1 MTILK
6 IGQTELPINSSALG
20 RLGGKPCLTVGLDG
34 TFDEIK
40 AAFEKPESIVQV
52 EENGFE
58 TDFSAY
64 NTLQEIT
71 YKDGQFKVVL
81 TQYNE
86 SDELKAQLA
95 ALTVEK
101 EALAVE
107 KETLQTMVNQYA
119 TVGTLDAETAAVA
132 VEKGLIGEAVLAKEP
147 LTM

>member
-1 MTILK
+1 MTIFR
-6 IGQTELPINSSALG
+6 IGTTELPINMSAKG
-20 RLGGKPCLTVGLDG
+20 RQNGKPCLTVGLDG

-40 AAFEKPESIVQV
+40 KAFEKPETIVQV
-52 EENGFE
+52 EENGYE
-58 TDFSAY
+58 TDFSAF

-86 SDELKAQLA
+86 TDELKAQLA

-119 TVGTLDAETAAVA
+119 TAGTLDAETAAVA
-132 VEKGLIGEAVLAKEP
+132 VGKGLIGKAVLTKEP

>member
-1 MTILK
+1 MTIFR
-6 IGQTELPINSSALG
+6 IGTTELPINTSAKG
-20 RLGGKPCLTVGLDG
+20 RFNGKPCLTVGLDG
-34 TFDEIK
+34 TFDEIR

-64 NTLQEIT
+64 NTLQNIT
-71 YKDGQFKVVL
+71 YENGQFKVVL

-86 SDELKAQLA
+86 ADELKAQLA

-119 TVGTLDAETAAVA
+119 TTGTLDAETAAVA
-132 VEKGLIGEAVLAKEP
+132 VEKGFIAALVKEP